1 MLKNIRGVVS
11 FEAFGDNLYKFIN
24 GIREAHIVCTSQKCN
39 DGVFTAQIY
48 GSDVS
53 AVSELAESLNI
64 EFKILQKK
72 GIRFKLFR
80 HRFRFGIIIGT
91 FIVLGF
97 IFFMSNRVVTI
108 EINGNVSVSK
118 QQVISALEAIGIY
131 EGRFIPD
138 IDFHSSEQ
146 KLRLSIPEISWTSIR
161 HTGSRIVVDIT
172 ESVPSPQM
180 INDDIPCNIVSLKD
194 AQITYAEVYAGT
206 LARKKG
212 DGVKKGDIIISG
224 TVDDGNGHFLKKHA
238 MGKILGIYNEEVMF
252 TQVFEEQGQVY
263 SENSESR
270 KYFDFFGFRIPM
282 FIRNVK
288 CETYD
293 YNENTTS
300 FKFLGFEIP
309 LGIVHCNYHPFST
322 QTVTY
327 TEEEAEKKLEQQTAL
342 YEKNFYDS
350 KNIKV
355 IERKIEKQVYKDRM
369 EYKVSYTLE
378 GEIGADWEIYVD

>member
-1 MLKNIRGVVS
+1 MLKNIKGVVS
-11 FEAFGDNLYKFIN
+11 FEAAGDNLYKFIN

-118 QQVISALEAIGIY
+118 QQVISSLEAIGIY

-293 YNENTTS
+293 YNENTTP

-327 TEEEAEKKLEQQTAL
+327 TGEEAEKKLQQQTSL

>member
-1 MLKNIRGVVS
+1 MLKNIKGVVS
-11 FEAFGDNLYKFIN
+11 FEAAGDNLYKFIN

-118 QQVISALEAIGIY
+118 QQVISSLEAIGIY

-327 TEEEAEKKLEQQTAL
+327 TEDEAEKKLEQQTAL

-378 GEIGADWEIYVD
+378 GEIGVDWEIYVD